1 MEKKET
7 KIVVDKKETKKK
19 KGMNLPNKITCA
31 RLVISLIVL
40 VILCFPWDAVGI
52 SEAERTVGPLFGVQ
66 AIDLKYIVAG
76 VLFVIGATTDFLDGY
91 LARKHNIV
99 TDFGKVMD
107 AIADKV
113 LVNGVLIVLAY
124 DGMLPLVVPVI
135 IITRDIVVDSIKM
148 ASGNKGKV
156 VAASWPGKIKTICML
171 IGLSLTFF
179 YNMPFA
185 FIGEGIAV
193 DSLFIFVAVIMSIY
207 SACQY
212 YWVNKDLLFSEM

>member
-1 MEKKET
+1 MEK
-7 KIVVDKKETKKK
+7 KKK
-19 KGMNLPNKITCA
+19 KGMNLPNKITCV
-31 RLVISLIVL
+31 RLVISVIVL
-40 VILCFPWDAVGI
+40 FILCFPWDAVGI

-66 AIDLKYIVAG
+66 NIDLKYIIAG
-76 VLFVIGATTDFLDGY
+76 VLFAIGATTDFLDGY
-91 LARKHNIV
+91 LARKYNIV

-135 IITRDIVVDSIKM
+135 IITRDIVVVSIKM

-171 IGLSLTFF
+171 IGVSLTFF

>member
-1 MEKKET
+1 MTKVEKKEKKET
-7 KIVVDKKETKKK
+7 KK

-40 VILCFPWDAVGI
+40 IIMCLPW
-52 SEAERTVGPLFGVQ
+52 SSMGVEWPVYNVLGVENVN
-66 AIDLKYIVAG
+66 IKYIVCG
-76 VLFVIGATTDFLDGY
+76 ILFAIGSVTDFLDGY
-91 LARKHNIV
+91 IARKNNIV

-113 LVNGVLIVLAY
+113 LVNGVLIILAY
-124 DGMLPLVVPVI
+124 DKMLPLVVPVI

-148 ASGNKGKV
+148 ASGSKGKV
-156 VAASWPGKIKTICML
+156 VAASWPGKIKTICMM
-171 IGLSLTFF
+171 IGVTLVFL

-185 FIGEGIAV
+185 FIGDGIRV
-193 DSLFIFVAVIMSIY
+193 DFLFVFVAVIMSIY

-212 YWVNKDLLFSEM
+212 YLVNKDFIFSEM

>member
-1 MEKKET
+1 MEK
-7 KIVVDKKETKKK
+7 KKK
-19 KGMNLPNKITCA
+19 KGMNLPNKITCV
-31 RLVISLIVL
+31 RLVISVIVL
-40 VILCFPWDAVGI
+40 FILCFPWDAVGI
-52 SEAERTVGPLFGVQ
+52 SEAERTVGPFFGVQ
-66 AIDLKYIVAG
+66 NIDLKYIIAG
-76 VLFVIGATTDFLDGY
+76 VLFAIGATTDFLDGY
-91 LARKHNIV
+91 LARKYNIV

-124 DGMLPLVVPVI
+124 DGMLPLLVPVI

-148 ASGNKGKV
+148 ASGSKGRV

-171 IGLSLTFF
+171 IGVSLTFF